1 MKIIIFKQ
9 KGTIETFKWR
19 NGSECSYW
27 NCSEWVDL
35 KIRMTSDIIF
45 SQPFQIWGQS
55 HRVLMTFVHRMW
67 FVTRSSLRDFPGS
80 CIMMSWRLVERDL
93 RKQTGKTETH
103 QTVNIINLHS
113 SGRGCQQNLM
123 HDSSWGHTERF
134 YKCDKL
140 HYKWFFSEKK
150 NIRTWTQNYSKSYT
164 RKDFCKQCL
173 ETLENGW
180 INMWW
185 WCFCFCWLGQDDR
198 EEALDD

>member
-45 SQPFQIWGQS
+45 SQPFQMWGQS

-80 CIMMSWRLVERDL
+80 CIMMSWRLVQGKQKHIRQLISSTCIHLGEGVSKTWCTIRL
-93 RKQTGKTETH
+93 EVTLSVFTNVTSCITNGSSVRKRISGPGPR
-103 QTVNIINLHS
+103 II
-113 SGRGCQQNLM
+113 
-123 HDSSWGHTERF
+123 
-134 YKCDKL
+134 
-140 HYKWFFSEKK
+140 
-150 NIRTWTQNYSKSYT
+150 
-164 RKDFCKQCL
+164 
-173 ETLENGW
+173 
-180 INMWW
+180 
-185 WCFCFCWLGQDDR
+185 
-198 EEALDD
+198 